1 MEEET
6 KPKKYYKVE
15 AGDTVTVHRRDAGNY
30 VFYNLCFKKKGQNG
44 EESYIYKKIRFKGG
58 ADIPD
63 KTKIR
68 IYDFFEDGYK
78 PENSYDTIWSL
89 VITDYE
95 VVNDA
100 IKEYQEKK
108 NEEEEDNI
116 KIGQDDLPF

>member
-1 MEEET
+1 MEEEQ

-15 AGDTVTVHRRDAGNY
+15 AGDTVTVHRREAGGY
-30 VFYNLCFKKKGQNG
+30 VYYSLCFKKKNQNG
-44 EESYIYKKIRFKGG
+44 EDTYIYKKIRFKGG

-95 VVNDA
+95 IVNDA

-108 NEEEEDNI
+108 NEVEENNI
-116 KIGQDDLPF
+116 EISDEMLPF